1 MTFATLCYLCGTST
15 RMPYIQSG
23 FMIFLYINLD
33 LRFNYQ
39 ANSLPISDVSLI
51 HFAKLLLFSLTARHA
66 FLPKIDANG
75 FVFVPLQFSS
85 QLAVLSNR
93 SCQFFMAVD
102 QVS

>member
-1 MTFATLCYLCGTST
+1 
-15 RMPYIQSG
+15 
-23 FMIFLYINLD
+23 MISLYINLN

-51 HFAKLLLFSLTARHA
+51 HFAKLLLFSLTARRA